1 MEKISLY
8 RLAATMPWAE
18 VETTQHNIRITVY
31 EGPEEDCEKTVLV
44 VHPKQAQE
52 LAKAMNILLQNY
64 VPGYNGRR
72 NG

>member
-8 RLAATMPWAE
+8 RIGAEMPWAE

-44 VHPKQAQE
+44 LNSKAAAD
-52 LAKAMNILLQNY
+52 LAKAMNILLDNY
-64 VPGYNGRR
+64 CNDNRR
-72 NG
+72 K